1 MWAGPTKIRLTCA
14 NIAEVKRDVI
24 ACYKY
29 MREINVKEKKKKKEN
44 QQQQKL
50 NLKDNIG
57 SRTKEFTYPWM
68 NLGWKLEQGFL
79 PGDKQGPE

>member
-1 MWAGPTKIRLTCA
+1 MMWAGPTKICLTCA

-29 MREINVKEKKKKKEN
+29 MREINVKERKKNN
-44 QQQQKL
+44 QQQQKF

-57 SRTKEFTYPWM
+57 TRTKEFTYP
-68 NLGWKLEQGFL
+68 
-79 PGDKQGPE
+79 